1 MKELLAIIVV
11 LLFYIA
17 LQLTL
22 TERNLAVAVQNEAN
36 IKTEQLESESPLQSQ
51 HINHTIPTVNQ
62 SIPTVNHSIPTV
74 NQSIPSIVQVSN
86 NSHSNH
92 SHSNH
97 SHSNCALPINV
108 PTRGECENYR
118 QLGVLTNSDNS
129 RILPLFGK
137 KLWNGSSKALYYTQT
152 DRFLTLHL
160 PVFKNGRDCSA
171 EYGCDELFDKDE
183 VSVPQLDESFVVTLY
198 HLDSPRYIPYI
209 C

>member
-51 HINHTIPTVNQ
+51 HINHV
-62 SIPTVNHSIPTV
+62 IPTVNHT
-74 NQSIPSIVQVSN
+74 IPSIVQVSN

-92 SHSNH
+92 SHS
-97 SHSNCALPINV
+97 HSNCALPINI

>member
-51 HINHTIPTVNQ
+51 HINHTIPTVNH
-62 SIPTVNHSIPTV
+62 T
-74 NQSIPSIVQVSN
+74 IPSIVQVSN

>member
-51 HINHTIPTVNQ
+51 NINHV
-62 SIPTVNHSIPTV
+62 IPTVNHAIPTV
-74 NQSIPSIVQVSN
+74 NHTIPSIVQVSN

-92 SHSNH
+92 SHS
-97 SHSNCALPINV
+97 HSNCALPINI

>member
-51 HINHTIPTVNQ
+51 HINHV
-62 SIPTVNHSIPTV
+62 IPTVNHAIPTV
-74 NQSIPSIVQVSN
+74 NHTIPSIVQVSN

-92 SHSNH
+92 SHS
-97 SHSNCALPINV
+97 HSNCALPINI

>member
-51 HINHTIPTVNQ
+51 HINHV
-62 SIPTVNHSIPTV
+62 IPTVNHAIPTV
-74 NQSIPSIVQVSN
+74 NHTIPSIVQVSN

-92 SHSNH
+92 SHS
-97 SHSNCALPINV
+97 HSNCALPVNI

>member
-51 HINHTIPTVNQ
+51 HINHVIPTVNHTIPTVNH
-62 SIPTVNHSIPTV
+62 T
-74 NQSIPSIVQVSN
+74 IPSIVQVSN

-92 SHSNH
+92 SHS
-97 SHSNCALPINV
+97 HSNCALPINI

-118 QLGVLTNSDNS
+118 Q
-129 RILPLFGK
+129 
-137 KLWNGSSKALYYTQT
+137 
-152 DRFLTLHL
+152 
-160 PVFKNGRDCSA
+160 
-171 EYGCDELFDKDE
+171 
-183 VSVPQLDESFVVTLY
+183 FVTADL
-198 HLDSPRYIPYI
+198 
-209 C
+209 CAK

>member
-1 MKELLAIIVV
+1 M
-11 LLFYIA
+11 
-17 LQLTL
+17 
-22 TERNLAVAVQNEAN
+22 
-36 IKTEQLESESPLQSQ
+36 
-51 HINHTIPTVNQ
+51 
-62 SIPTVNHSIPTV
+62 
-74 NQSIPSIVQVSN
+74 
-86 NSHSNH
+86 
-92 SHSNH
+92 
-97 SHSNCALPINV
+97 
-108 PTRGECENYR
+108 
-118 QLGVLTNSDNS
+118 
-129 RILPLFGK
+129 PLFGK

>member
-51 HINHTIPTVNQ
+51 HINHVIPTVNHTIPTVNH
-62 SIPTVNHSIPTV
+62 T
-74 NQSIPSIVQVSN
+74 IPSIVQVSN

-92 SHSNH
+92 SHS
-97 SHSNCALPINV
+97 HSNCALPINI

>member
-22 TERNLAVAVQNEAN
+22 TERNLAVAVKNEAN
-36 IKTEQLESESPLQSQ
+36 IKTEQLESESLVQSQ
-51 HINHTIPTVNQ
+51 HINHA
-62 SIPTVNHSIPTV
+62 IPTVNHVIPTV
-74 NQSIPSIVQVSN
+74 NNAIPSIVQVSN

>member
-62 SIPTVNHSIPTV
+62 SIPTVNQSIPTV

-86 NSHSNH
+86 NP
-92 SHSNH
+92 HSNH

>member
-51 HINHTIPTVNQ
+51 HINHTIPTVNHT
-62 SIPTVNHSIPTV
+62 IPTVNHT
-74 NQSIPSIVQVSN
+74 IPSIVQVSN

>member
-51 HINHTIPTVNQ
+51 HINHV
-62 SIPTVNHSIPTV
+62 IPTVNHAIPTV
-74 NQSIPSIVQVSN
+74 NHTIPSIVQVSN

-92 SHSNH
+92 SH